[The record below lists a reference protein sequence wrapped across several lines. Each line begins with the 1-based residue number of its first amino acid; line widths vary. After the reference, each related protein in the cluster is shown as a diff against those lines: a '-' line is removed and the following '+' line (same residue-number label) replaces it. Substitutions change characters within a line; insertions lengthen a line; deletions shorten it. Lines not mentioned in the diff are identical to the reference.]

1 MAALSKRVSLPV
13 EGMTCAACVARV
25 EKILNKID
33 GVENV
38 AVNLATEE
46 ASFDIEQS
54 KASPDEIYK
63 AVEEYG
69 YKIDISA
76 LIESKNAAKKDS
88 GDRFAKHEQQL
99 QNDFRISL
107 ILAIPVAVLGMLS
120 MWDGLYAVL
129 HISPAILNFILFALS
144 TPVLLFPGRR
154 FFIAF
159 WRNTKHFSADM
170 NSLVAIGTGAAYL
183 YSALLTFYPSLLHI
197 HNGIPHTYYD
207 TTVVII
213 TLILMGKWLEG
224 RSKRKTTQEIQKLL
238 ELQPKDTTVI
248 RDGTQVIIPIE
259 QLKVGDVVVI
269 KPGERISADGRI
281 TTGTTHLDESMVTGE
296 SFPVKKTV
304 GAPVVGGTINKNGY
318 IEFEVT
324 ALGDNSVLGQ
334 IIKMVEEAQ
343 GSKAPIQNLA
353 DKIASVF
360 VPIVL
365 LIAVI
370 TITGWLIIGNAPLST
385 ALMNFVA
392 VLIIACPCAL
402 GLATPTAIIV
412 GTGNGAKRGILI
424 KNGEALEIAHK
435 IDTLLIDKT
444 GTLTEGLP
452 TIADT
457 SFTSGEKDKIISLV
471 ASVEVKSEHPIA
483 IAITGY
489 AKAHSL
495 SLDECID
502 FVYTEGRGVSGNVNN
517 SVVHIGNWDFIS
529 DNLTT
534 AADKPRIDNSA
545 GIIIYTA
552 INNIYTGY
560 LVLDDT
566 IKQSSIQAVQALKKL
581 GIQIVMVTGDAE
593 ITAKAIG
600 KKIGIEEIISGV
612 LPKDKADYVRK
623 YQAQSKIVGM
633 VGDGIND
640 APALAASN
648 VAFAIGSG
656 TDAAIETASITILR
670 NDLTGVVDAIELSR
684 KTIRIIKQNLF
695 WAFIYN
701 SIGIPLAALG
711 LLNPMIAALAMSMS
725 SVSVVSNSLR
735 LRK

>member
-1 MAALSKRVSLPV
+1 
-13 EGMTCAACVARV
+13 MTCAACVARV
-25 EKILNKID
+25 EKILNKIE

-69 YKIDISA
+69 YKIDITA
-76 LIESKNAAKKDS
+76 LIESENAAQKQT
-88 GDRFAKHEQQL
+88 GNRFEKHERQL

-107 ILAIPVAVLGMLS
+107 VLAIPVAVFGMLS
-120 MWDGLYAVL
+120 MWAGLYDVI
-129 HISPAILNFILFALS
+129 HITPGTLNIILFVLS
-144 TPVLLFPGRR
+144 TPVLFFPGRR

-159 WRNTKHFSADM
+159 WKNAKHFSADM
-170 NSLVAIGTGAAYL
+170 NSLVAIGTGASYL
-183 YSALLTFYPSLLHI
+183 YSTAITFFPSMLHM
-197 HNGIPHTYYD
+197 HNGATHTYYD

-213 TLILMGKWLEG
+213 TLILMGKWLES

-248 RDGTQVIIPIE
+248 RGGAQLIIPIE
-259 QLKVGDVVVI
+259 QLRIGDRVVI
-269 KPGERISADGRI
+269 KPGERITADGI
-281 TTGTTHLDESMVTGE
+281 IVTGSTHVDESMVTGE
-296 SFPVKKTV
+296 SFPVKKTQ
-304 GAPVVGGTINKNGY
+304 GSHVVGGTINTNGY
-318 IEFEVT
+318 IEFEVN

-360 VPIVL
+360 VPVVL
-365 LIAVI
+365 LIAIV
-370 TITGWLIIGNAPLST
+370 TLAGWLIIGNAPLSM

-452 TIADT
+452 TIAET
-457 SFTSGEKDKIISLV
+457 SFSPEEKDKLIGLI
-471 ASVEVKSEHPIA
+471 ASVESKSEHPIA
-483 IAITGY
+483 HAVTGY
-489 AKAHSL
+489 AKANDL
-495 SLDECID
+495 PLEDCKE
-502 FVYTEGRGVSGNVNN
+502 FVYTEGKGISGKVKD
-517 SVVHIGNWDFIS
+517 SIVHVGNWGFVS
-529 DNLTT
+529 QNLDSEAQTPDT
-534 AADKPRIDNSA
+534 MDHT

-552 INNIYTGY
+552 VDRKYAGY
-560 LVLDDT
+560 IILDDT
-566 IKQSSIQAVQALKKL
+566 IKESSVRAVKAIKKL
-581 GIQIVMVTGDAE
+581 GIKTVMLTGDADK
-593 ITAKAIG
+593 TAQAIG
-600 KKIGIEEIISGV
+600 QKLGIDEIISGV
-612 LPKDKADYVRK
+612 LPKDKAEYVRK
-623 YQAQSKIVGM
+623 YQAQNKVVGM

-670 NDLTGVVDAIELSR
+670 NDLTGVVDAILLSK

-701 SIGIPLAALG
+701 SIGIPLAAFG
-711 LLNPMIAALAMSMS
+711 LLNPMFAALAMSMS
-725 SVSVVSNSLR
+725 SVSVISNSLR

>member
-1 MAALSKRVSLPV
+1 MSKRVTLPV

-25 EKILNKID
+25 EKILTKID

-46 ASFDIEQS
+46 ASFDLEKS
-54 KASPDEIYK
+54 KASPAEIYK

-69 YKIDISA
+69 YKIDITA
-76 LIESKNAAKKDS
+76 LIESKNKAQEQTEN
-88 GDRFAKHEQQL
+88 RFEKHERQL

-107 ILAIPVAVLGMLS
+107 ALAIPVSVLGMLS
-120 MWDGLYAVL
+120 MWSGLYDLL
-129 HISPAILNFILFALS
+129 HIAPGTLNTILFVLS

-170 NSLVAIGTGAAYL
+170 NSLVAIGTGAAYV
-183 YSALLTFYPSLLHI
+183 YSALMTFFPSLLHV
-197 HNGIPHTYYD
+197 HNGTAHTYYD

-213 TLILMGKWLEG
+213 TLILMGKWLES

-238 ELQPKDTTVI
+238 ELRPKDATVI
-248 RDGTQVIIPIE
+248 RGGTQVTIPVE
-259 QLKVGDVVVI
+259 QLRTGDVVVI
-269 KPGERISADGRI
+269 KPGERITADGII
-281 TTGTTHLDESMVTGE
+281 TTGTTHVDESMVTGE
-296 SFPVKKTV
+296 SFPVKKSV
-304 GAPVVGGTINKNGY
+304 GAHVVGGTINKNGY

-353 DKIASVF
+353 DKIAAVF
-360 VPIVL
+360 VPVVL
-365 LIAVI
+365 LIAI
-370 TITGWLIIGNAPLST
+370 AALAGWMLIANAPLSM

-452 TIADT
+452 TIAAT
-457 SFTSGEKDKIISLV
+457 SFAAEEKDNLISLI
-471 ASVEVKSEHPIA
+471 ASVELKSEHPIA
-483 IAITGY
+483 NAITEY
-489 AKAHSL
+489 AKL
-495 SLDECID
+495 NNLVIDECSD
-502 FVYTEGRGVSGNVNN
+502 FIYTEGKGVSGIVKG
-517 SVVHIGNWDFIS
+517 SRIHAGNWDFIMQNS
-529 DNLTT
+529 D
-534 AADKPRIDNSA
+534 AALQKPDTGNYT
-545 GIIIYTA
+545 GIIIYVSVDNTYA
-552 INNIYTGY
+552 GFM
-560 LVLDDT
+560 VLDDT
-566 IKQSSIQAVQALKKL
+566 VKTSSIQAIAALKKL
-581 GIQIVMVTGDAE
+581 GIKTVMLTGDAE
-593 ITAKAIG
+593 KTAQAIG
-600 KKIGIEEIISGV
+600 RKIGIDEIISGV
-612 LPKDKADYVRK
+612 LPGDKAAYVRK
-623 YQAQSKIVGM
+623 YQAQNKVVGM

-656 TDAAIETASITILR
+656 TDAAIETASVTILR
-670 NDLTGVVDAIELSR
+670 NDLSGVVDAILLSR

-695 WAFIYN
+695 WAFVYN
-701 SIGIPLAALG
+701 SIGIPLAAFG
-711 LLNPMIAALAMSMS
+711 LLNPMFAALAMSMS

>member
-1 MAALSKRVSLPV
+1 MSKRVTLPV

-46 ASFDIEQS
+46 ASFDLEKS

-69 YKIDISA
+69 YKIDITA
-76 LIESKNAAKKDS
+76 LIESKNKTPEQT
-88 GDRFAKHEQQL
+88 GDRFEKHERQL
-99 QNDFRISL
+99 QNNFRISL
-107 ILAIPVAVLGMLS
+107 ALAIPVFVLGMLS
-120 MWDGLYAVL
+120 MWEGLYDFL
-129 HISPAILNFILFALS
+129 HITPGVLNTILFVLS

-170 NSLVAIGTGAAYL
+170 NSLVAIGTGAAYI
-183 YSALLTFYPSLLHI
+183 YSALMTFFPSLLHV
-197 HNGIPHTYYD
+197 HNGVAHTYYD

-213 TLILMGKWLEG
+213 TLILMGKWLES

-238 ELQPKDTTVI
+238 ELRPKDATVI
-248 RDGTQVIIPIE
+248 RGGTQLTIPVE
-259 QLKVGDVVVI
+259 QLRIKDVVVI
-269 KPGERISADGRI
+269 KPGERITADGII
-281 TTGTTHLDESMVTGE
+281 TTGTTHVDESMVTGE
-296 SFPVKKTV
+296 SFPVKKGV
-304 GAPVVGGTINKNGY
+304 EARVVGGTINKNGY

-353 DKIASVF
+353 DKIAAVF
-360 VPIVL
+360 VPVVL
-365 LIAVI
+365 LIAI
-370 TITGWLIIGNAPLST
+370 AALAGWMLIGNAPLSV

-452 TIADT
+452 TIAAT
-457 SFTSGEKDKIISLV
+457 SFPAKEKDKLISLI
-471 ASVEVKSEHPIA
+471 ASVELKSEHPIA
-483 IAITGY
+483 NAITGY
-489 AKAHSL
+489 AKL
-495 SLDECID
+495 NNLVIDECSD
-502 FVYTEGRGVSGNVNN
+502 FIYTEGKGVSGMVKD
-517 SVVHIGNWDFIS
+517 SRVHAGNWDFIMQNS
-529 DNLTT
+529 G
-534 AADKPRIDNSA
+534 AALQKPDTGDFT
-545 GIIIYTA
+545 GIIIYVSV
-552 INNIYTGY
+552 NNTYAGY
-560 LVLDDT
+560 IVLDDT
-566 IKQSSIQAVQALKKL
+566 IKESSIQAVAALKKL
-581 GIQIVMVTGDAE
+581 GIKTVMLTGDAE
-593 ITAKAIG
+593 KTAQAIG
-600 KKIGIEEIISGV
+600 KKIGIDEIISGV
-612 LPKDKADYVRK
+612 LPGDKAAYVRK
-623 YQAQSKIVGM
+623 YQAQNKVVGM

-656 TDAAIETASITILR
+656 TDAAIETASVTILR
-670 NDLTGVVDAIELSR
+670 NDLSGVVDAIHLSR

-695 WAFIYN
+695 WAFVYN
-701 SIGIPLAALG
+701 SIGIPLAAFG
-711 LLNPMIAALAMSMS
+711 LLNPMFAALAMSMS

>member
-1 MAALSKRVSLPV
+1 MSTRVTLPV

-25 EKILNKID
+25 EKVLKKID

-46 ASFDIEQS
+46 ASFDLEKS

-69 YKIDISA
+69 YKIDITA
-76 LIESKNAAKKDS
+76 LIESKNAIPEQTEN
-88 GDRFAKHEQQL
+88 RFEKNERRL

-107 ILAIPVAVLGMLS
+107 VLAIPVSVLGMLS
-120 MWDGLYAVL
+120 MWDGLFELL
-129 HISPAILNFILFALS
+129 HVTPGTLNTILFILS
-144 TPVLLFPGRR
+144 TVVLVLPGRR

-159 WRNTKHFSADM
+159 WRNSKHFSADM
-170 NSLVAIGTGAAYL
+170 NSLVAIGTGAAYI
-183 YSALLTFYPSLLHI
+183 YSAVMTFFPTLLHI
-197 HNGIPHTYYD
+197 HHGNPHTYYD

-213 TLILMGKWLEG
+213 TLILMGKWLES

-238 ELQPKDTTVI
+238 ELRPKDATVI
-248 RDGTQVIIPIE
+248 RGGTQLTIPIE
-259 QLKVGDVVVI
+259 QLRIGDLVVI
-269 KPGERISADGRI
+269 KPGERISADGI
-281 TTGTTHLDESMVTGE
+281 IVTGTTHVDESMVTGE
-296 SFPVKKTV
+296 SFPVKKAP
-304 GAPVVGGTINKNGY
+304 GAKVVGGTINKNGY
-318 IEFEVT
+318 IEFEVQ

-353 DKIASVF
+353 DKIAAVF
-360 VPIVL
+360 VPVVL
-365 LIAVI
+365 VIAI
-370 TITGWLIIGNAPLST
+370 AALTGWLFIGDAPLSV

-435 IDTLLIDKT
+435 IDMLLIDKT

-457 SFTSGEKDKIISLV
+457 SFTSNEKDNILSLI
-471 ASVEVKSEHPIA
+471 ASVEAKSEHPIA
-483 IAITGY
+483 NAITGY
-489 AKAHSL
+489 ARTNNLSL
-495 SLDECID
+495 SECSE
-502 FVYTEGRGVSGNVNN
+502 FVYTEGKGVSGKVQDTII
-517 SVVHIGNWDFIS
+517 HAGNWNFIIENTGS
-529 DNLTT
+529 VPE
-534 AADKPRIDNSA
+534 KPDISNHT
-545 GIIIYTA
+545 GIIIYA
-552 INNIYTGY
+552 AVNKKYAGY
-560 LVLDDT
+560 IVLDDT
-566 IKQSSIQAVQALKKL
+566 IKSSSLEAIARLKKM
-581 GIQIVMVTGDAE
+581 GIKTVMLTGDAE
-593 ITAKAIG
+593 RTAQAIG
-600 KKIGIEEIISGV
+600 QKIGIDEIISGV
-612 LPKDKADYVRK
+612 LPGDKANYVRK
-623 YQAQSKIVGM
+623 YQAQNKVVGM

-648 VAFAIGSG
+648 VAFAIGTG
-656 TDAAIETASITILR
+656 TDAAIETASVTILR
-670 NDLTGVVDAIELSR
+670 NDLSGVVDAIHLSR

-695 WAFIYN
+695 WAFVYN
-701 SIGIPLAALG
+701 SIGIPLAAFG
-711 LLNPMIAALAMSMS
+711 LLNPMFAALAMSMS